1 MENAKM
7 KKEAERKAA
16 QYRDEAQSG
25 GMDAAMSDEMKQE
38 MIDRKAEAAAK
49 KAPTTRSEMGKMFKA
64 GGSVSGRAD
73 GCATKGKTR
82 GKMV

>member
-1 MENAKM
+1 MATKEQMLQEVQDM
-7 KKEAERKAA
+7 KDSA
-16 QYRDEAQSG
+16 
-25 GMDAAMSDEMKQE
+25 
-38 MIDRKAEAAAK
+38 KAESAYNSAMTNTPAAPKPKPK
-49 KAPTTRSEMGKMFKA
+49 KMAS